1 MGLMDKFKN
10 LFTEE
15 VEEVKPIKKEVR
27 HVEISAPKKEIEP
40 VQNKEENTISDSTA
54 IKKEEKFVFPVYFD
68 DKDFDDLEKPKEIK
82 KETKPEKN
90 TKGAYNGSLIREMQV
105 EEKKSF
111 KPSLIISPVYGVL
124 DKNYHKEDIT
134 TKTPTSVSYYKKQ
147 EDMTV
152 DDIRDKAYGTLEDEL
167 KNNVLGNEELLN
179 EKRENTETAID
190 LFNELDF
197 EEIDKKE
204 QANNLENNDKNN
216 NSLLF
221 NDTSFDDDTAFLAQQ
236 LEEQKKKLDEINEY
250 IQENTVEKKKEVSEP
265 VELEDKSDSVKN
277 EDESQE
283 VAASEEPE
291 LVENESEVIELEE
304 ANVSDDTE
312 KEPDLTESELFNLI
326 DSMYDDKEE
335 A

>member
-27 HVEISAPKKEIEP
+27 HVEIPAPKKEVEL
-40 VQNKEENTISDSTA
+40 VHKEEKNTISDSSA
-54 IKKEEKFVFPVYFD
+54 IKKDEKFVFPVYFD
-68 DKDFDDLEKPKEIK
+68 DKDFDDLEKPKGVK
-82 KETKPEKN
+82 KSKKLEKT
-90 TKGAYNGSLIREMQV
+90 TKGAYNGSL
-105 EEKKSF
+105 KKEIQTEDQKNF

-124 DKNYHKEDIT
+124 DKNYHKDDIEAKKP
-134 TKTPTSVSYYKKQ
+134 TKNLNYYKKS

-167 KNNVLGNEELLN
+167 KNNILGNEELFH

-190 LFNELDF
+190 LFSELDF
-197 EEIDKKE
+197 DEMDKQDQK
-204 QANNLENNDKNN
+204 NNLENNGKNN
-216 NSLLF
+216 DSLLF
-221 NDTSFDDDTAFLAQQ
+221 NDTSFDDDTAFLAQR

-250 IQENTVEKKKEVSEP
+250 IEENTVEKKKEVKEP
-265 VELEDKSDSVKN
+265 TNLEEDLLAQEKTEELEKESTVDCSNEIKEEKN
-277 EDESQE
+277 EKKES
-283 VAASEEPE
+283 
-291 LVENESEVIELEE
+291 
-304 ANVSDDTE
+304 DTDS
-312 KEPDLTESELFNLI
+312 KDPDLTESELFNLI